1 MAKVAA
7 TLPVSNNIGG
17 IYTILVG
24 MLVITLQDS
33 AIKWL
38 SPDYAL
44 HQIMLSRAVLA
55 LFICFGLMRYEGG
68 LHLFRTRFLGWHMIR
83 GALIVTANMTF
94 FLAVAAMPL
103 GEAVAIFFVAPLF
116 ITAMSVPI
124 LGEKVGPR
132 RWVAV
137 LVGLIGVIVVM
148 RPGTGI
154 FNWVSLLPVVAA
166 LSYAS
171 MQMLTRK
178 LGATDKASTMS
189 FYIQVTFILVSL
201 AIGLGVG
208 DGRFAGTG
216 NTSLDFFFRAWRVPE
231 SKDLWLFVWCG
242 ISSGFGGYLL
252 SQAYRLGE
260 AAIVAPFEYIALPL
274 AVGWGFLL
282 WGDVPDQTAALGMA
296 LILASGLYILYRENV
311 RGRQIVAK
319 QPMPRNR

>member
-1 MAKVAA
+1 MAHTSAA
-7 TLPVSNNIGG
+7 SASNNVRG

-33 AIKWL
+33 AVKLL

-55 LFICFGLMRYEGG
+55 LVITFAIMRYEGG
-68 LHLFRTRFLGWHMIR
+68 FHLLKTKHLKWHLAR
-83 GALIVTANMTF
+83 GALIVIANMTF

-116 ITAMSVPI
+116 ITAMSVPF

-132 RWVAV
+132 RWAAV
-137 LVGLIGVIVVM
+137 LVGLAGVVVVM
-148 RPGTGI
+148 RPGAGI
-154 FNWVSLLPVVAA
+154 FDWVVLLPVVAA
-166 LSYAS
+166 FTYAS

-178 LGATDKASTMS
+178 LGATDKASTMA
-189 FYIQVTFILVSL
+189 FYIQMTFIAFSLV
-201 AIGLGVG
+201 IGLGLG
-208 DGRFAGTG
+208 DGRYAGTG
-216 NTSLDFFFRAWRVPE
+216 NASLDFLFRAWRMPE
-231 SKDLWLFVWCG
+231 TSDIALFLWCG
-242 ISSGFGGYLL
+242 VSSGFGGYLL

-274 AVGWGFLL
+274 AVIWGFLV
-282 WGDVPDQTAALGMA
+282 WGDVPDQTAVIGMA

-311 RGRQIVAK
+311 RGRPLVADR
-319 QPMPRNR
+319 PMPRNR